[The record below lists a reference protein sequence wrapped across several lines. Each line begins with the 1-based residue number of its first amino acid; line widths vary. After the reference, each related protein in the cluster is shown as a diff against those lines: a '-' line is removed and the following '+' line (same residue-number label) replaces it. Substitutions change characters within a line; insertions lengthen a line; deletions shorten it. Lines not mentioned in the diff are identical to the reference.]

1 MNPSLQIAAKDL
13 RIELRSKEMLS
24 AMFLFSL
31 LMVLAFRFAFDDSVS
46 SGSLQMED
54 LASSALWICF
64 SFAAIVGMH
73 TSFAKEK
80 DRETLEGLLLC
91 PVDRGA
97 IFLGK
102 TLSNLV
108 LVFIV
113 DILSIA
119 FFALFFSYDFN
130 GNAGAVVV
138 LAFLGTLTL
147 VLVGTLIAAISVNSR
162 AREVLLPILL
172 IPLIAFTVII
182 PSVSATRKAIAGD
195 LTESVGEMQSI
206 AAFAVVFGAIGYL
219 TIDYVLEG

>member
-1 MNPSLQIAAKDL
+1 MNPSLHLAAKDL
-13 RIELRSKEMLS
+13 KIELRSKEMLS
-24 AMFLFSL
+24 AMFLFAL
-31 LMVLAFRFAFDDSVS
+31 LMVLAFRFAFDDSVA
-46 SGSLQMED
+46 SGSLPMED
-54 LASSALWICF
+54 LAASALWICF

-97 IFLGK
+97 IFIGK

-113 DILSIA
+113 DVLSIV

-130 GNAGAVVV
+130 GNAGSVIA

-147 VLVGTLIAAISVNSR
+147 VLVGTLVAAISVNSR

-182 PSVSATRKAIAGD
+182 PSVAATRKAIAGGLSD
-195 LTESVGEMQSI
+195 SVGEIQSI
-206 AAFAVVFGAIGYL
+206 AAFAVVFAAIGYL

>member
-1 MNPSLQIAAKDL
+1 MNPSLHLAAKDL

-46 SGSLQMED
+46 SGSLPMED

-108 LVFIV
+108 LVFMV
-113 DILSIA
+113 DVLSIA

-130 GNAGAVVV
+130 GNTASVVGI
-138 LAFLGTLTL
+138 AFLGTMTL
-147 VLVGTLIAAISVNSR
+147 VIVGTLVAAISVNSR

-172 IPLIAFTVII
+172 IPLIAFTVIV
-182 PSVSATRKAIAGD
+182 PSVSATKKAIAGE

-206 AAFAVVFGAIGYL
+206 AAFAVIFGAIGYL